1 MNDEKLSRRDFL
13 RLSAITAAGLT
24 LFGCAPAATSTPA
37 QQAAAAT
44 ATTAPAATA
53 TMAEATATMAPEAT
67 ATTAAAGGGEVTLSF
82 WNMPFVTQEVSPQ
95 YVTQWEEAVAKAL
108 PNIKV
113 DSFFGPGD
121 YGPLR
126 QKFLLQAK
134 SGTPDVIE
142 GLLEDT
148 AVYVKNGLI
157 DELDARFD
165 AWSDKDQFV
174 PATVDPLRINGKL
187 YGIPYNTNARA
198 LIYRKDI
205 LEKYNLAVPTT
216 WTEMIDTARKITQA
230 TNKEMFGFFAC
241 TLVGDPR
248 APQEFI
254 SWYYQVSN
262 GKHMFD
268 TSGATPQLIA
278 TTDDFEKI
286 LTLYNDMFTGDY
298 PAVDPNQKGTG
309 WPVEDPGYANGK
321 WAMCPMGPWL
331 WGRRTES
338 PAAKDI
344 LVNQTEIVELPI
356 PEGGG
361 HYTYLEV
368 KPIMLNHYSEH
379 PDDAWELIKFICSK
393 EEMGLWLASSG
404 GVPARK
410 DALTI
415 PEFQGEISHWIQGFA
430 KLLDQGVALVPVNWG
445 PVNEANLQAVNYV
458 IYNQKSPKE
467 AAQWLYDQIGQF
479 ETNKTL

>member
-1 MNDEKLSRRDFL
+1 MKAEKLSRRDFL
-13 RLSAITAAGLT
+13 RLGALTAAGVA
-24 LFGCAPAATSTPA
+24 LFGCAPTPTP
-37 QQAAAAT
+37 QAPAAT
-44 ATTAPAATA
+44 ATTAPEATA
-53 TMAEATATMAPEAT
+53 TTAAEATATMAPEAT
-67 ATTAAAGGGEVTLSF
+67 ATTAAAAGARVPISF
-82 WNMPFVTQEVSPQ
+82 WNMPFVTQEVSPD
-95 YVTQWEEAVAKAL
+95 YVKQWENAVVSAVPDAS
-108 PNIKV
+108 V

-121 YGPLR
+121 YGTLR

-157 DELDARFD
+157 DDLDSRFN
-165 AWSDKDQFV
+165 AWADKDQFV
-174 PATVDPLRINGKL
+174 TATVDPLRINGKL

-198 LIYRKDI
+198 LIYRTDI
-205 LEKYNLAVPTT
+205 FEQNNLQVPTT
-216 WTEMIDTARKITQA
+216 WTEMVDTARNITKL
-230 TNKEMFGFFAC
+230 TNKKTFGFYTC

-268 TSGATPQLIA
+268 TSGESPQLIA
-278 TTDDFEKI
+278 TAADFEKI
-286 LTLYNDMFTGDY
+286 LTLYNDLFTGDY
-298 PAVDPNQKGTG
+298 PACDPNQKGTG
-309 WPVEDPGYANGK
+309 WPVEDPGYVAGK

-338 PAAKDI
+338 DMAKDI
-344 LVNQTEIVELPI
+344 LVNKTEIVELPI

-368 KPIMLNHYSEH
+368 KPIMLNHYSAH
-379 PDDAWELIKFICSK
+379 PDVAWQLIQFICSK

-415 PEFQGEISHWIQGFA
+415 PEFQGDIAHWIQGFA
-430 KLLDQGVALVPVNWG
+430 KLLAQGVALAPVNWG
-445 PVNEANLQAVNYV
+445 PVNEANLKAVNYV
-458 IYNQKSPKE
+458 IYEQKTPKE
-467 AAQWLYDQIGQF
+467 AAQWLYDEIKGF